1 MLWSHGSAEDWR
13 KVFLSPKIS
22 STGNSNAMNI
32 THHIKKKRN
41 ERGYVLLLSV
51 LISGIILAI
60 AVGIANVTLKGLIL
74 ASTGKNSQYAFYAA
88 DSGGECA
95 LYWDIN
101 GGGAGSVFATSSES
115 APLESGVVCS
125 GQDIAQSWNVTGAT
139 PTSATTE
146 FVVTLTG
153 GGCAQVFVEKT
164 NGGANTSLE
173 SHGLNNCSPGASR
186 RVERV
191 LKVSY

>member
-1 MLWSHGSAEDWR
+1 MR
-13 KVFLSPKIS
+13 RTYTQK
-22 STGNSNAMNI
+22 
-32 THHIKKKRN
+32 
-41 ERGYVLLLSV
+41 GYVLLLSV

-60 AVGIANVTLKGLIL
+60 GVGIANITIKGLIL

-101 GGGAGSVFATSSES
+101 GDGSGSVFATSSES
-115 APLESGVVCS
+115 TPPTSGIECS
-125 GQDIAQSWNVTGAT
+125 EQDIAESWNVIDTT
-139 PTSATTE
+139 PTTATTV
-146 FVVTLTG
+146 FVFNITG
-153 GGCAQVFVEKT
+153 GGCTQVFVKKT
-164 NGGANTSLE
+164 NSGGNTDLEAHGLSSCLE
-173 SHGLNNCSPGASR
+173 SAR